1 MGDSIYS
8 DDGNCYQIDTFKKR
22 QRGCYSMQNMAT
34 LALNGA
40 KRMWTYFL
48 WLLFKPSITSL
59 VISTE
64 GSV

>member
-8 DDGNCYQIDTFKKR
+8 DDGDCYQIGTFKKR

-40 KRMWTYFL
+40 KRYGL
-48 WLLFKPSITSL
+48 ISCGSCSSL
-59 VISTE
+59 QSHHW
-64 GSV
+64 

>member
-8 DDGNCYQIDTFKKR
+8 DDGDCYQIGTFKKR
-22 QRGCYSMQNMAT
+22 QRGCYSGYAG
-34 LALNGA
+34 ANGA